1 MAAMGRCRGNTI
13 FFESHNQFLQVF
25 VKKGQESSGM
35 SVSVNCQERAYS
47 SSISPSGIN
56 MAILRDTLMAQAEDT
71 TLTQLIA
78 CNASR
83 LEELYML
90 SAVRVV
96 EQFQYSTPDPFNGQT
111 DNLILKPPKV
121 GN

>member
-1 MAAMGRCRGNTI
+1 MATMGRCRGNTI

-25 VKKGQESSGM
+25 VKKGLKGQESSGM

-47 SSISPSGIN
+47 SSISPPGIN
-56 MAILRDTLMAQAEDT
+56 MAILRDPLMAQAEDT
-71 TLTQLIA
+71 KLTQLIA

-90 SAVRVV
+90 S
-96 EQFQYSTPDPFNGQT
+96 E
-111 DNLILKPPKV
+111 
-121 GN
+121 